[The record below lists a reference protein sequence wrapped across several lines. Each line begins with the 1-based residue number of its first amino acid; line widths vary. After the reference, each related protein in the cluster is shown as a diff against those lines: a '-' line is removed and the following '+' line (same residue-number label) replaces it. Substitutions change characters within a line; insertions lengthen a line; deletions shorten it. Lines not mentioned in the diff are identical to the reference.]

1 MNKQIKILFCLHY
14 ANLNNGAVRSLVDII
29 ENIVK
34 RDGVTV
40 YVVYPTRRDTAID
53 YLENLGVKTIY
64 LPFAYKLNYTE
75 NSKRES
81 FKYMV
86 KKFLSWFIL
95 FKLRSVVKKE
105 KINVIYSNTIVIDYG
120 FILSKMTGLP
130 HIWHIR
136 EFGKEDH
143 GFSLR
148 GGEKALYRKLNKSK
162 GIIYISKA
170 IEKKYAPHIRNG
182 IFQEVIYDDISKTF
196 INKKTEFNIDPDNLL
211 KATIVG
217 AIQEGKGQLVAIKA
231 VEKANKLGAK
241 IELHICGE
249 KTGAYYNKINNY
261 VKDHNLSDQVY
272 FDGFK
277 TKMNEYRS
285 DMDIGIVA
293 SRSEAFGR
301 VTIEG
306 MLSNLAMIGADS
318 AGTSELITD
327 NVTGLLY
334 KNGDIDELAEKLV
347 YLYKDRQKLKELAI
361 NGFDFAKKFTKG
373 NAADEIYDVI
383 TKLS

>member
-143 GFSLR
+143 GILLR
-148 GGEKALYRKLNKSK
+148 GGEETLYQKLNNSK

-241 IELHICGE
+241 IELHICGK

>member
-1 MNKQIKILFCLHY
+1 MSKQIKILFCFHY
-14 ANLNNGAVRSLVDII
+14 SILNNGGVRSMVDII
-29 ENIVK
+29 ENIIK
-34 RDGVTV
+34 KDGVTV
-40 YVVYPTRRDTAID
+40 YVVYPTRKETAID
-53 YLENLGVKTIY
+53 YLEKLGVKTIY
-64 LPFAYKLNYTE
+64 LPFYKLNK
-75 NSKRES
+75 NGRKGMW
-81 FKYMV
+81 KYII
-86 KKFLSWFIL
+86 KKIMSPFLF
-95 FKLRSVVKKE
+95 FKLRQIVKRE
-105 KINVIYSNTIVIDYG
+105 KISIIYSNTIVIDYG
-120 FILSKMTGLP
+120 FILSKMANLP

-143 GFSLR
+143 GIVLR
-148 GGEKALYRKLNKSK
+148 GGEKALYRKLNESK

-170 IEKKYAPHIRNG
+170 IEEKYSPHIKKG
-182 IFQEVIYDDISKTF
+182 IFQEVIYNDISKDF
-196 INKKTEFNIDPDNLL
+196 INRKTNFNIDPDNSL
-211 KATIVG
+211 KATIIG
-217 AIQEGKGQLVAIKA
+217 TIQEGKGQLVAVKA

-249 KTGAYYNKINNY
+249 KIGSYYNEVSNY
-261 VKDHNLSDQVY
+261 VKDHKLSDQIY

-293 SRSEAFGR
+293 SKSEAFGR
-301 VTIEG
+301 VTVEG

-318 AGTSELITD
+318 AATSELITD

-347 YLYKDRQKLKELAI
+347 YLYKDRKKLKELAI
-361 NGFDFAKKFTKG
+361 NGFDFAKKFTEG
-373 NAADEIYDVI
+373 NAANKIYDMI

>member
-136 EFGKEDH
+136 EFGKED
-143 GFSLR
+143 
-148 GGEKALYRKLNKSK
+148 
-162 GIIYISKA
+162 
-170 IEKKYAPHIRNG
+170 
-182 IFQEVIYDDISKTF
+182 
-196 INKKTEFNIDPDNLL
+196 
-211 KATIVG
+211 
-217 AIQEGKGQLVAIKA
+217 
-231 VEKANKLGAK
+231 
-241 IELHICGE
+241 
-249 KTGAYYNKINNY
+249 
-261 VKDHNLSDQVY
+261 
-272 FDGFK
+272 
-277 TKMNEYRS
+277 
-285 DMDIGIVA
+285 
-293 SRSEAFGR
+293 
-301 VTIEG
+301 
-306 MLSNLAMIGADS
+306 
-318 AGTSELITD
+318 
-327 NVTGLLY
+327 
-334 KNGDIDELAEKLV
+334 
-347 YLYKDRQKLKELAI
+347 
-361 NGFDFAKKFTKG
+361 
-373 NAADEIYDVI
+373 
-383 TKLS
+383 

>member
-143 GFSLR
+143 GILLR
-148 GGEKALYRKLNKSK
+148 GGEETLYQKLNNSK

-318 AGTSELITD
+318 AGTSELIAD

-347 YLYKDRQKLKELAI
+347 YLYKDRQKMKELAI

-373 NAADEIYDVI
+373 NAADKIYNVI
-383 TKLS
+383 TKLG

>member
-143 GFSLR
+143 GILLR
-148 GGEKALYRKLNKSK
+148 GGEETLYQKLNNSK

-318 AGTSELITD
+318 AGTSELIAD

>member
-170 IEKKYAPHIRNG
+170 IEKKYSPHIRKE
-182 IFQEVIYDDISKTF
+182 ILQEVIYNDISGDF
-196 INKKTEFNIDPDNLL
+196 INKKTNFNTNPNNLL

-217 AIQEGKGQLVAIKA
+217 MIQEGKGQLIAVKA

-249 KTGAYYNKINNY
+249 KSEAYYNEINSY
-261 VKDHNLSDQVY
+261 VKDHRLSDQVY

-318 AGTSELITD
+318 AGTSELIAD

-361 NGFDFAKKFTKG
+361 NGFDFAKKFTEG

>member
-148 GGEKALYRKLNKSK
+148 GGEKALYRKFNKSK

>member
-143 GFSLR
+143 GILLR
-148 GGEKALYRKLNKSK
+148 GGEETLYQKLNNSK

>member
-170 IEKKYAPHIRNG
+170 IEKKYSPHIRKE
-182 IFQEVIYDDISKTF
+182 ILQEVIYNDISGDF
-196 INKKTEFNIDPDNLL
+196 INKKTNFNTNPNNLL

-217 AIQEGKGQLVAIKA
+217 MIQEGKGQLIAVKA

-249 KTGAYYNKINNY
+249 KSEAYYNEINSY
-261 VKDHNLSDQVY
+261 VKDHRLSDQVY

-306 MLSNLAMIGADS
+306 MLSNLAMIGA
-318 AGTSELITD
+318 
-327 NVTGLLY
+327 
-334 KNGDIDELAEKLV
+334 
-347 YLYKDRQKLKELAI
+347 
-361 NGFDFAKKFTKG
+361 
-373 NAADEIYDVI
+373 
-383 TKLS
+383 